1 MGRRLW
7 TSSPYDVRGPVG
19 GRLGE
24 PGTAVAGGNVPSG
37 YAGRARDEG
46 VADGLAGGRSRTVG
60 GGAEISARERHPS
73 PPPHPHPVDD
83 DVPKHA
89 RAKTAQRGVGGR
101 KGSRDRAAAGH
112 VRSAATGGATVRGR
126 TERII
131 PNAAPFSWRCWS
143 RREALRE
150 GITEGGGAQ
159 KQLSRRA
166 NDG

>member
-1 MGRRLW
+1 VGRRLW

-89 RAKTAQRGVGGR
+89 RAKTAQRGTAGGR
-101 KGSRDRAAAGH
+101 ALAIGRR
-112 VRSAATGGATVRGR
+112 RGTFAR
-126 TERII
+126 
-131 PNAAPFSWRCWS
+131 PPPAAPPC
-143 RREALRE
+143 A
-150 GITEGGGAQ
+150 GGPSA
-159 KQLSRRA
+159 LSRTPRRLA
-166 NDG
+166 GGVGRGGRH